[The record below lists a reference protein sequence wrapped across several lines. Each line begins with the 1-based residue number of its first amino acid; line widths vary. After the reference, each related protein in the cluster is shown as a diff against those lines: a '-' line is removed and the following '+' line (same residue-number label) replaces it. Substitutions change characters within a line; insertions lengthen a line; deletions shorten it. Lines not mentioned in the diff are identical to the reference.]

1 MYGKP
6 LEDYYENSMLLF
18 NEIMVSIYLY
28 VLISLTD
35 YNDDADLFE
44 NCGIA
49 LLTVVMLSFA
59 VNFLKFVFFI
69 LRGICRRLKK
79 FCCSEEPSQKPD
91 ATVSIRP
98 TSQVPDESY

>member
-1 MYGKP
+1 
-6 LEDYYENSMLLF
+6 MLLF

-59 VNFLKFVFFI
+59 VNFLKFVYFA
-69 LRGICRRLKK
+69 LRGLFRRLKK
-79 FCCSEEPSQKPD
+79 FCCSEEPSQNSDTTVEIKP
-91 ATVSIRP
+91 T
-98 TSQVPDESY
+98 TKVPDESY